1 MPQTNKYAFSGQKS
15 GGRGLGTA
23 SAAEKAR
30 DGIPYR
36 FPKSGFSPILAG
48 IGAGVFHRN
57 IGDLP
62 RLHFLLP
69 VGLRVFLHAF
79 GGGTAASSL
88 SRRLVSL
95 MTWLSSAS
103 LRLFSLLSSV
113 RRTRLEM
120 SSPTTATTAAA
131 VSSVRAVLRND

>member
-48 IGAGVFHRN
+48 IGAGV
-57 IGDLP
+57 
-62 RLHFLLP
+62 
-69 VGLRVFLHAF
+69 HAAY
-79 GGGTAASSL
+79 TAALTTEAVASRAAAAAPYRML
-88 SRRLVSL
+88 SRVKGFPEGR
-95 MTWLSSAS
+95 
-103 LRLFSLLSSV
+103 
-113 RRTRLEM
+113 
-120 SSPTTATTAAA
+120 
-131 VSSVRAVLRND
+131 